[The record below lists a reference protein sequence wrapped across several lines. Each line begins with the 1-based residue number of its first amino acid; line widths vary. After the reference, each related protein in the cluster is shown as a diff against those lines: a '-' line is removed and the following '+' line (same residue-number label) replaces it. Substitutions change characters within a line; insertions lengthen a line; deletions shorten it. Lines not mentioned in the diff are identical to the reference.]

1 MNHLRGQATKGNIKF
16 SNPFLSQEAYQ
27 IKKGEELLSLYTGEL
42 NLGQTIGSKTE
53 VLLGTSRGNNL
64 RTW

>member
-1 MNHLRGQATKGNIKF
+1 
-16 SNPFLSQEAYQ
+16 
-27 IKKGEELLSLYTGEL
+27 LSLYTGEL